1 MKHPRP
7 PRPPRILKTR
17 SISRRGLHR
26 RGFTLLEMLIVLFII
41 GMLAAL
47 LVPRLMSQVGGSKV
61 NAAKASIA
69 QLAQV
74 VEQFRLDVGR
84 YPTDQEGLGVLVKKP
99 EAAENWKGPYWD
111 KKNLPKDPW
120 QHDFIYRVD
129 PQFGFV
135 IRSLGADGKEG
146 GEADNADI
154 DNRS

>member
-1 MKHPRP
+1 MPRT
-7 PRPPRILKTR
+7 RPMILG
-17 SISRRGLHR
+17 SRTSLGVRAGG

-61 NAAKASIA
+61 SVARASIS
-69 QLAQV
+69 QLAQS

-84 YPTDQEGLGVLVKKP
+84 YPTDQEGLGVLVNKP
-99 EAAENWKGPYWD
+99 QNATNWKGPYWD
-111 KKNLPKDPW
+111 KKTLPKDPW
-120 QHDFIYRVD
+120 KSEFIYRVD
-129 PQFGFV
+129 AEFGYV

-146 GEADNADI
+146 GEGDNADI